1 MPKKAT
7 TKAAT
12 KPKRTPKDNKIQ
24 QQKKLLL
31 EALEKSL
38 GVVTTACKS
47 VGLDRG
53 TFYQYYNKD
62 EAFKAAVDDLEN
74 VALDFVE
81 SQLHKQIQKGEV
93 SSTIFYLKTKGKSR
107 GYIER
112 QQTELTG
119 RDGGPIEVATRV
131 IFPAAVPK
139 DEQDDSGDTDKDG

>member
-1 MPKKAT
+1 MPRAKAKPPTKKQLHVATHKKAM
-7 TKAAT
+7 
-12 KPKRTPKDNKIQ
+12 I
-24 QQKKLLL
+24 
-31 EALEKSL
+31 EALEKAL
-38 GVVTTACKS
+38 GIVTTACKS
-47 VGLDRG
+47 VGIERTTHYRYMQDDPE
-53 TFYQYYNKD
+53 YAQAVKD
-62 EAFKAAVDDLEN
+62 IEN

>member
-1 MPKKAT
+1 MQDDPEYAQ
-7 TKAAT
+7 AV
-12 KPKRTPKDNKIQ
+12 KDI
-24 QQKKLLL
+24 
-31 EALEKSL
+31 
-38 GVVTTACKS
+38 
-47 VGLDRG
+47 
-53 TFYQYYNKD
+53 
-62 EAFKAAVDDLEN
+62 EN
-74 VALDFVE
+74 FALDFVE

-131 IFPAAVPK
+131 IFPAAVSK